1 MSTMRVLFNCVC
13 LFASAFKTS
22 VALRPGQQPDAYSM
36 TPDALL
42 WEEASAYGFFR
53 DPDKRQRRANGNPK
67 AYVMPKLPLATKRER
82 YCMTSDRDRH
92 TNFFSAQ
99 PNLHNQHMVFIGDST
114 MRQQYFNLAS
124 WLMLGKES
132 DEEPAN
138 IPTKKRANYTAFW
151 KIIFEHQTAQL
162 TGDGGAH
169 EICHCGRKGLT
180 EELANNENASFV
192 EDRFTTLPTIGTNLS
207 YFGWFGAWD
216 FHGYFNVSEEHPT
229 EASCPVGDCQAPFE
243 WTIKNDRFTDAEGV
257 VELIER
263 VVMKMTPTPTHVT
276 INTGHWGSLTRE
288 GLESLFSLGQQI
300 RKRTGTIFIWKTE
313 TRAALAFRNPKPEQ
327 YDLELKL
334 ASQYGWLVFDA
345 LNFTKHWDVTFYRNS
360 LHALEC
366 KISLLNEDFVGNVL
380 AVPGTG
386 TR

>member
-1 MSTMRVLFNCVC
+1 MMRVLFNCAC
-13 LFASAFKTS
+13 LFVSAIKTS
-22 VALRPGQQPDAYSM
+22 VALRPGQNPDADSM
-36 TPDALL
+36 TPDVLL
-42 WEEASAYGFFR
+42 WEEASAYGFSR
-53 DPDKRQRRANGNPK
+53 DPDKRSSLINGNPK
-67 AYVMPKLPLATKRER
+67 SYVMPKLPLPLKRAR
-82 YCMTSDRDRH
+82 YCLSSDKGRH

-138 IPTKKRANYTAFW
+138 IATKERANYTQVW
-151 KIIFEHQTAQL
+151 KRIFEHQTAQL

-180 EELANNENASFV
+180 EELANNGNASFV
-192 EDRFTTLPTIGTNLS
+192 EDRFAMLPNIGTNLS
-207 YFGWFGAWD
+207 YFGWFGAMD
-216 FHGYFNVSEEHPT
+216 FHGYFNTSNEHPT
-229 EASCPVGDCQAPFE
+229 EASCPVGECQAPFE
-243 WTIKNDRFTDAEGV
+243 WTIKNDRFTNAEGV
-257 VELIER
+257 LELIER
-263 VVMKMTPTPTHVT
+263 VVMKMSPAPTHVT

-288 GLESLFSLGQQI
+288 GLESLFSLGQTI
-300 RKRTGTIFIWKTE
+300 RRRTGTIFIWKTE
-313 TRAALAFRNPKPEQ
+313 TKAALSFRNPKPEQ

-334 ASQYGWLVFDA
+334 ASQYGWVVFDA

-366 KISLLNEDFVGNVL
+366 KISLLNEGFVGDVL
-380 AVPGTG
+380 AVPGTNAQ
-386 TR
+386 